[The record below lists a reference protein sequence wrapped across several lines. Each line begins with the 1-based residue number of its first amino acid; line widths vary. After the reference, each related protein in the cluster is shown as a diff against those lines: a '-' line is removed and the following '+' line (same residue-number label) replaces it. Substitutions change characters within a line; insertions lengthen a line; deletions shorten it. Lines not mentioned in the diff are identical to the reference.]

1 MRLIPDFDSL
11 YTLFGTI
18 LAFLFSIVMF
28 VTRTL
33 EANENEGKDE
43 QSREIA
49 KSFPFSNL
57 HN

>member
-33 EANENEGKDE
+33 ESNENELKDK
-43 QSREIA
+43 QSREVA